1 MHAYKVFPRNY
12 DISQRSGKV
21 MVTPPHQQWSTSAS
35 FIEFVKTTKLA
46 QLCMHAYV
54 NHFEISWNPLHSI
67 HKHQNRLINSC
78 LPTHIQKYT
87 NHLCFAINWSKF
99 GWNLR
104 IYLLVLRVV
113 VRICRKN
120 RDSLLCISATHSR
133 LNLENQLRMGV
144 QYKIYRVGCIGVYLE
159 RCKIICGIWRSLVHE
174 SLEFFVFIIQ
184 LA

>member
-1 MHAYKVFPRNY
+1 MQAYKFWLSL
-12 DISQRSGKV
+12 SQKLWYQSKIWKSHGYAP
-21 MVTPPHQQWSTSAS
+21 TPAVVNFRFLYWICQNNQTC
-35 FIEFVKTTKLA
+35 TT
-46 QLCMHAYV
+46 AYV
-54 NHFEISWNPLHSI
+54 NHFEIGWNPLHSI
-67 HKHQNRLINSC
+67 HKHQYRLINSC

-133 LNLENQLRMGV
+133 LNLENQLRMDV

-184 LA
+184 FA